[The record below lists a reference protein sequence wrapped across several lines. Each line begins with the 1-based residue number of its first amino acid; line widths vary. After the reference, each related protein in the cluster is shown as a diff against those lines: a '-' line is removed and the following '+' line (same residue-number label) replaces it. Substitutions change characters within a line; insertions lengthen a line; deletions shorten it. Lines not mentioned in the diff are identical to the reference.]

1 MLLSCVGLLDFL
13 AKEGSRESPVLRI
26 ALRTWKEWP
35 SAPRELA
42 DEPGI
47 SFLSCEMFPLL
58 CSDCSL
64 RLPAAEGLQKS
75 GVQMLPL
82 P

>member
-1 MLLSCVGLLDFL
+1 MLLSRVGLLDFL
-13 AKEGSRESPVLRI
+13 AKEGSRQSPV
-26 ALRTWKEWP
+26 LRTWKEWHT
-35 SAPRELA
+35 PRELA
-42 DEPGI
+42 DEPDI

-82 P
+82 S